1 MSNRKLGDSSRAIL
15 SCPGKKKSE
24 SKPETIEEGSYDI
37 LTVQELLG
45 HSDVKA
51 TIIYT
56 HVLN

>member
-1 MSNRKLGDSSRAIL
+1 L